1 MKKIVLSFSFLF
13 LVSCGG
19 TGQSEANPAE
29 KTSQQESASVAES
42 PQVSS
47 VLAKNQPPAIPDVP
61 TQEADLSKM
70 IEIPGGE
77 FTFGMEEDHLR
88 HWVSSGNIYFQGIE
102 EQYRKELIIP
112 ERQVTVE
119 TFYMDRFETTNKE
132 YKEFLDATGYKPA
145 NTDNYL
151 KEWTENGSYP
161 DWTENFPVVW
171 VSKDDA
177 MAYSRWRGKRLPTE
191 QEWEKAAR
199 GTEGLY
205 YPWGNLH
212 PKRETTNISS
222 KKLELVGNRPLDI
235 SPYGV
240 YDLGGNVSELTSSV
254 TEAGRVITKG
264 GSITSISR
272 NCRTYG
278 RSMVRDSSFR
288 SESLGFRCV
297 ADPR

>member
-19 TGQSEANPAE
+19 TGQSEANPVE
-29 KTSQQESASVAES
+29 KNSQQKSASVAES

-47 VLAKNQPPAIPDVP
+47 VLAKNQSSAIPDIP
-61 TQEADLSKM
+61 AQEADLSKM

-77 FTFGMEEDHLR
+77 FTFGMEEDHLK

-102 EQYRKELIIP
+102 EQYRKELVIP
-112 ERQVTVE
+112 ERQVNLE

-171 VSKDDA
+171 VSRDDA

-205 YPWGNLH
+205 YPWGNN
-212 PKRETTNISS
+212 PPQKRDYKYLL
-222 KKLELVGNRPLDI
+222 KKTGACGQQAPR
-235 SPYGV
+235 
-240 YDLGGNVSELTSSV
+240 
-254 TEAGRVITKG
+254 
-264 GSITSISR
+264 
-272 NCRTYG
+272 C
-278 RSMVRDSSFR
+278 F
-288 SESLGFRCV
+288 SLRCL
-297 ADPR
+297 